1 MLIGAL
7 EMRAIAHDILVV
19 LLVLLNVPWPSPLPT
34 PLGGKTP
41 STSAQNHR
49 HEQAHVQDLPHLQG
63 SNVSA

>member
-19 LLVLLNVPWPSPLPT
+19 LLVLLGVPWPSPLPT
-34 PLGGKTP
+34 PRGNP